1 MISDWKFSGTKKHNG
16 TDGAWFSEPKTAE
29 CTFSVTYPKQYKDV
43 CIVAGSNFKGEGK
56 KFWEGK

>member
-29 CTFSVTYPKQYKDV
+29 CTFSV
-43 CIVAGSNFKGEGK
+43 KGKSFGK
-56 KFWEGK
+56 EK